1 MSKISQIGVRG
12 NEGIKEFEIG
22 NDDTVVKIAVVS
34 GLMNAEKVLK
44 RVENGEHFDI
54 IEVMACPGGCVA
66 GGGQPFVHSE
76 VRQKRG
82 RGLYETD
89 SLLSLRHSEDNPA
102 VKACYD
108 RLLKGREHQ
117 LLHVDYTK

>member
-1 MSKISQIGVRG
+1 
-12 NEGIKEFEIG
+12 
-22 NDDTVVKIAVVS
+22 
-34 GLMNAEKVLK
+34 MNAEKVLK

-82 RGLYETD
+82 KGLYETD

>member
-1 MSKISQIGVRG
+1 M
-12 NEGIKEFEIG
+12 FEIG
-22 NDDTVVKIAVVS
+22 NEDTLVKIAVVS

-82 RGLYETD
+82 KGLYETD